1 LFAAFFVRASAFDDK
16 SLLDVRKVEKLVEFG
31 GGPDLALFDA
41 AVVGRVA
48 KDEIGLA
55 AVFEVQTDV
64 VEQSGLVVFD
74 GEVVVGAALLDDV
87 FGELS
92 LCQQGIG
99 GDVFVFDLDGIE
111 QGLGGLDFVGA
122 LDLLVVYGQ
131 VADFF
136 WV

>member
-1 LFAAFFVRASAFDDK
+1 MFAAFFVRASAFDDK

-74 GEVVVGAALLDDV
+74 GEVVVGAT
-87 FGELS
+87 LS
-92 LCQQGIG
+92 LVMQKCTKKGN
-99 GDVFVFDLDGIE
+99 E
-111 QGLGGLDFVGA
+111 KCTTS
-122 LDLLVVYGQ
+122 
-131 VADFF
+131 VAGS
-136 WV
+136 W